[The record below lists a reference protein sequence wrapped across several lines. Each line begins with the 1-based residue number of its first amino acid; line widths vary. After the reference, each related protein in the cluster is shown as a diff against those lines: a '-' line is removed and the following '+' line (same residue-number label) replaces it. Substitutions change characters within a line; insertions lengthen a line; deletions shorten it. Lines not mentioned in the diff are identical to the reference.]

1 MAFKKWFPG
10 REKKGEAAE
19 PKLTIDDMI
28 ELQRYEEAEELLR
41 AKIKAN
47 INDLHSQL
55 KLADLYRRSG
65 RGTKAVD
72 EYIAVADAYAADGFF
87 DKATALLRKVGKLAP
102 GHEKVPLKIEALRRA
117 KRLNHRREVVTGALL
132 AGTRSGGSVSAF
144 KVQRMWRDLSDC
156 PLIER
161 LEEDRLRRL
170 FESLELVQ
178 VPAGQILAER
188 DERMEKMFVIAEGMV
203 EAVAVLPNGKETP
216 LRGFSPGQMI
226 GDRAL
231 LEHQPWPTVYRA
243 ADDCFVLEL
252 DQEGLA
258 RALRGDPD
266 PRQFLDALREQ
277 RNDQDVVGEMQ
288 KLQRS

>member
-10 REKKGEAAE
+10 REKSESTE
-19 PKLTIDDMI
+19 RTLSIDDLV
-28 ELQRYEEAEELLR
+28 ELQRYDEAETLLR
-41 AKIKAN
+41 AKLKTN
-47 INDLHSQL
+47 HNDLHAQL

-65 RGTKAVD
+65 RGAKAVD
-72 EYIAVADAYAADGFF
+72 EYVSVADAYAADGFF
-87 DKATALLRKVGKLAP
+87 DKATALLYKVVKLAP

-117 KRLNHRREVVTGALL
+117 KRMNRRREIVTEALQS
-132 AGTRSGGSVSAF
+132 GTRSGRAVSAF

-170 FESLELVQ
+170 FESLDLVQ
-178 VPAGQILAER
+178 VSAGEILAEKG
-188 DERMEKMFVIAEGMV
+188 ERMEKMFVIAEGMV
-203 EAVAVLPNGKETP
+203 EAVAVLPNGRETAI
-216 LRGFSPGQMI
+216 RGFGPGQMI

-243 ADDCFVLEL
+243 GDSCFVLEL
-252 DQEGLA
+252 DKDGLA
-258 RALRGDPD
+258 QALQGDPD

-277 RNDQDVVGEMQ
+277 RNDQDVVWSVQ
-288 KLQRS
+288 KLERT

>member
-10 REKKGEAAE
+10 RERSESAE
-19 PKLTIDDMI
+19 PTLTIDDMI
-28 ELQRYEEAEELLR
+28 ELGQFEEAEQLLR

-47 INDLHSQL
+47 VHDLHSQL

-65 RGTKAVD
+65 RGAKAVD
-72 EYIAVADAYAADGFF
+72 EYVSVADAYAADGFF
-87 DKATALLRKVGKLAP
+87 DKATALLQKVVKLAP
-102 GHEKVPLKIEALRRA
+102 GHEKVPLKIEALRMA
-117 KRLNHRREVVTGALL
+117 KRMNHRREVVIEALQS
-132 AGTRSGGSVSAF
+132 GTRSGRAVSAF

-156 PLIER
+156 PLIQR

-178 VPAGQILAER
+178 IKSGQILAEKG
-188 DERMEKMFVIAEGMV
+188 ERMDKMFVIAEGMV
-203 EAVAVLPNGKETP
+203 EAVAVLPNGTETAV
-216 LRGFSPGQMI
+216 RGFGPGQMI

-231 LEHQPWPTVYRA
+231 LEHQPWATVYRA
-243 ADDCFVLEL
+243 TNDCFALEL

-258 RALRGDPD
+258 LALRGDPD

-277 RNDQDVVGEMQ
+277 RNDQEVVWSMQ
-288 KLQRS
+288 KLARD

>member
-10 REKKGEAAE
+10 RDKSETAE
-19 PKLTIDDMI
+19 PALTIDDLV
-28 ELQRYEEAEELLR
+28 ELQRYDEAEDLLQ
-41 AKIKAN
+41 AKLKAN
-47 INDLHSQL
+47 INDLHAQL

-65 RGTKAVD
+65 RGGKAVD
-72 EYIAVADAYAADGFF
+72 EYVSVADAYAADGFF
-87 DKATALLRKVGKLAP
+87 DKATALLQKVSKLAP

-117 KRLNHRREVVTGALL
+117 KRLNRRREIVTEALQT
-132 AGTRSGGSVSAF
+132 GTRSGRGIDAF
-144 KVQRMWRDLSDC
+144 KVQQMWRDLSDC

-170 FESLELVQ
+170 FEALELVKI
-178 VPAGQILAER
+178 PAGQILAER
-188 DERMEKMFVIAEGMV
+188 NERMEKLFVIAQGTV

-216 LRGFSPGQMI
+216 IRGFSAGQMI

-243 ADDCFVLEL
+243 GKTSFVLEL
-252 DQEGLA
+252 DKAGLA
-258 RALRGDPD
+258 QALQGDPD

-277 RNDQDVVGEMQ
+277 RNDQEVVWSIQ
-288 KLQRS
+288 KLERS